1 MKTNDKLTP
10 ELRKIEEEID
20 NYYKSNP
27 LLKLPFAT
35 AAWHLLVFA
44 EQDVMKKK
52 KEQVAGT
59 QDLHTLGSDYLVD
72 LEHSMSW
79 LYRSCKAGG
88 QVPSIYD
95 HGLYK
100 ASWILFELGKKYDWF
115 VFAYTCASNCVLS
128 LGIEGSTIQPTGDF
142 FTGIEYEAYNILIDP
157 HDSEEALSSVN
168 VDHFPSEVILNSLKI
183 EGDRF
188 HYKLNSRIVS
198 DTVTYLKPLFNGMFS
213 LPSEWRFS
221 RYSLRDFRKVFEI
234 ICAVAHIHWAARLAA
249 TNQGYMG
256 YVDNIH
262 VRSFDDLLKQVV
274 RDSGVLDSKVRNI
287 LDDLTYGNQGIS
299 NPEPALQ
306 PLIKLNSRLCAI
318 VPHLWI
324 CSPAERNFAAL
335 LNKLPSEK
343 RIYSELVDER
353 EKLMR
358 GLFTTRLSAK
368 DFRFMW
374 GNIRALTDIDLAII
388 RDSEKACLLLELKW
402 FIAPALARER
412 IEKSKELA
420 KGICQ
425 VKKLKRAFVNSS
437 KLLLEKLEIDTN
449 YRLDGAVVS
458 QNWIGYANVQ
468 SEEIPVIRAK
478 HLIEKLKATESL
490 ESTMNWL
497 KARDYL
503 PKEGE
508 HFEIR
513 RPSTTIGQWT
523 VKWYGIRSLISDAFF
538 PL

>member
-1 MKTNDKLTP
+1 MKTTDRLTP
-10 ELRKIEEEID
+10 ELRKIEKEID
-20 NYYKSNP
+20 DYYKSNP

-35 AAWHLLVFA
+35 AAWYLLVFA
-44 EQDVMKKK
+44 EQDMMKKRR
-52 KEQVAGT
+52 QVAGT
-59 QDLHTLGSDYLVD
+59 QDLHTLGGDFLVD

-79 LYRSCKAGG
+79 LYGSCKAGG

-100 ASWILFELGKKYDWF
+100 ASWSLFELGKKYDWF
-115 VFAYTCASNCVLS
+115 VFAYTCASNGVLG
-128 LGIEGSTIQPTGDF
+128 LEIQESTIQPTGDF

-168 VDHFPSEVILNSLKI
+168 VDHFPREAILNSLKI

-188 HYKLNSRIVS
+188 RYKLNSRIVS
-198 DTVTYLKPLFNGMFS
+198 DMVTYLKPFFDGMFS

-221 RYSLRDFRKVFEI
+221 RYSLEDFRKVFKV
-234 ICAVAHIHWAARLAA
+234 ICAIAHIHWTARVIA

-262 VRSFDDLLKQVV
+262 VRPFDDLLRQVV
-274 RDSGVLDSKVRNI
+274 RDSGVLDLKVRNI

-306 PLIKLNSRLCAI
+306 PLIKLNSRVCAI

-343 RIYSELVDER
+343 CIYSKLKTEKEGLTRER
-353 EKLMR
+353 I
-358 GLFTTRLSAK
+358 TTQLADK
-368 DFRFMW
+368 GFRIPSED
-374 GNIRALTDIDLAII
+374 GPSLPDIDLAII
-388 RDSEKACLLLELKW
+388 MDSEKTCLLLELKW

-425 VKKLKRAFVNSS
+425 VHKLKRAFANSS
-437 KLLLEKLEIDTN
+437 KLLLEKLEIDAN

-468 SEEIPVIRAK
+468 SQEIPVIRAE

-497 KARDYL
+497 KAREYL

-513 RPSTTIGQWT
+513 RPSTTIGNWT
-523 VKWYGIRSLISDAFF
+523 VNWYGIRSLISDAFF